1 MDQLKIP
8 TSRLFCNSIV
18 ESKDEFEEKYERSY
32 QSLQSLTA
40 GLSDKETHDAL
51 TRAIVKD
58 KGHEEMSLGLLVTIL
73 TEPKN
78 ATKAYRD
85 LTLISRDGLTLVVSH
100 LSQLVLERYL
110 RFNDVTRTQL
120 MWLLR
125 EMIRNGVNNVD
136 TLCWNVMRHA
146 AGGDTSPR
154 NLFLVENLLDIF
166 LENRAWLDKYPVL
179 LSSVVYSFLRLIED
193 HCIPQLQALRQKEVT
208 FVVTLVRERFAECLS
223 IGRDFLR
230 LLQIVARIPEFEQ
243 LWKDILLNPKLL
255 SPNFTGVQQLMQQR
269 TSRRYLQ
276 SRLTPEMEKKLV
288 FFTGNVRFGAHKR
301 YQDWFLKQYLM
312 TAESQSLR
320 IDLIR
325 FIVGVI
331 HPPNEL
337 LCSDIIPRWAV
348 IGWLLTTCTSA
359 VAAANAKLALFYDW
373 LFFDPER
380 DNIMNIE
387 PAILV
392 MSNSMRSHP
401 AVTATLLDFMCRIIP
416 NFHPSLQ
423 EQVKLG
429 MHASLRQIVKMRVLS
444 SLGPLFDSPKLDR
457 DLRNKV
463 RATFKEFCINATP
476 EGRLEETPT
485 IVRDETAP
493 EIANNHVDPLDPEP
507 AFSDDDEFHGNN
519 DDEDDIPLAKVRLL
533 EKPGGDGRD
542 LLDPEM
548 VNVIDELTAGADN
561 ESRCEAMER
570 LVQLILDEEDLDSQ
584 VTSQLA
590 FALSG
595 ALQRQ
600 FEDHVFPN
608 QINDE
613 SLEDSIGRPL
623 FVLFRN
629 ISQLPENDRRRQLL
643 LTILA
648 ELKSIQ
654 PRLGYF
660 LLYFLIVCKLNKEK
674 GTVYQN
680 LCQTLEKKLDVCLL
694 EDLTLCQE
702 DDDRLLSWLI
712 PGIYEQFTGTAI
724 NNPSIIHLI
733 VSTIDSLQLQELI
746 SSILLGRLTMFT
758 EEKFSPLIKES
769 LAWESWEQVCLW
781 QLVAAHGITLSY
793 ILPVLPEL
801 DYLKHPEALTPIT
814 LMLKQERPT
823 AEIMKHLL
831 SRTVS
836 SSHQD
841 KFVVSIL
848 KYWALEHEDKFAE
861 LVGSL
866 LNSRYPGTSPNKRKR
881 GAKSISNH
889 SGLPTADQVLSHLDH
904 LRQCCQM
911 TDLRVYSL
919 EPIQRALQVAQLNGD
934 DTQKQAFSDLFALAE
949 AEERNQKTGR
959 GGHKVGKSRSSKPKA
974 SLKEISDSSENSS
987 DEEEIIKPK
996 QPKKRKKLIGSDSD

>member
-1 MDQLKIP
+1 MLKE
-8 TSRLFCNSIV
+8 LFC
-18 ESKDEFEEKYERSY
+18 FQKYERSY

-51 TRAIVKD
+51 TRAILKD
-58 KGHEEMSLGLLVTIL
+58 KGHEEMSLGLLVIIL

-100 LSQLVLERYL
+100 LSQLVVERYL
-110 RFNDVTRTQL
+110 RFNDVTRSQL

-125 EMIRNGVNNVD
+125 EMIRNGVANVD
-136 TLCWNVMRHA
+136 TLCWNVLRHA
-146 AGGDTSPR
+146 AGGDISPK
-154 NLFLVENLLDIF
+154 NITLIENLLDIF

-193 HCIPQLQALRQKEVT
+193 HFSPHLQALRQKEVT
-208 FVVTLVRERFAECLS
+208 FVVQLVRDRFAECLA

-230 LLQIVARIPEFEQ
+230 LLQIVARIPEIEQ
-243 LWKDILLNPKLL
+243 LWKDILLNPKVL
-255 SPNFTGVQQLMQQR
+255 SPNFTGVQQLMQTR

-288 FFTGNVRFGAHKR
+288 FFTANVRFGAHKR

-312 TAESQSLR
+312 TTESQSLR

-331 HPPNEL
+331 HPTNEL

-373 LFFDPER
+373 LFFDPEK

-429 MHASLRQIVKMRVLS
+429 IYSSLRQILKMRVLS

-463 RATFKEFCINATP
+463 RTTFKEFCLNSAP
-476 EGRLEETPT
+476 EGRMEEMPT
-485 IVRDETAP
+485 IIREEATS
-493 EIANNHVDPLDPEP
+493 EIQNNLHPGLMDTEP
-507 AFSDDDEFHGNN
+507 TFSDDEETHGNN
-519 DDEDDIPLAKVRLL
+519 DDEDDIPLSKVRLK
-533 EKPGGDGRD
+533 EKPGGEGKD
-542 LLDPEM
+542 LLEPQM
-548 VNVIDELTAGADN
+548 LTVIEQLSSDSDN
-561 ESRCEAMER
+561 EAKCEAMER
-570 LVQLILDEEDLDSQ
+570 LVQLILEAEEIDNQ
-584 VTSQLA
+584 VISQLA
-590 FALSG
+590 YSLSV
-595 ALQRQ
+595 ALQKQ
-600 FEDHVFPN
+600 FEEPVFPA
-608 QINDE
+608 QVNDE

-629 ISQLPENDRRRQLL
+629 ISQLPENDNRRQPLL
-643 LTILA
+643 SLLA
-648 ELKSIQ
+648 ELKSIY
-654 PRLGYF
+654 PGLGYL
-660 LLYFLIVCKLNKEK
+660 LLYFLIVCKLNEGK
-674 GTVYQN
+674 GSLYQN
-680 LCQTLEKKLDVCLL
+680 FCQTLDKNLENCLL
-694 EDLTLCQE
+694 DDLTLCQE
-702 DDDRLLSWLI
+702 EDDRLLCWLV
-712 PGIYEQFTGTAI
+712 PGIYEQFSNTAT
-724 NNPSIIHLI
+724 NNPSLIHLV
-733 VSTIDSLQLQELI
+733 VSTVDSLQLQELI
-746 SSILLGRLTMFT
+746 SSILLGRLVMFT
-758 EEKFSPLIKES
+758 EEKFMPLIKES
-769 LAWESWEQVCLW
+769 LSWETWEQTCLW
-781 QLVAAHGITLSY
+781 QLVTAHDIPLSY
-793 ILPVLPEL
+793 ILPILPEL
-801 DYLKHPEALTPIT
+801 DYTKHPEALTPIT

-836 SSHQD
+836 PSQD

-848 KYWALEHEDKFAE
+848 KYWAGEHEDKFAE

-866 LNSRYPGTSPNKRKR
+866 LNSRFPGTSPNKRKR
-881 GAKSISNH
+881 GKANSNP
-889 SGLPTADQVLSHLDH
+889 SGPPTADQVLGHLDQ
-904 LRQCCQM
+904 LRQSCQM
-911 TDLRVYSL
+911 TDLHVYSL
-919 EPIQRALQVAQLNGD
+919 EPIQRALQVAQINGS
-934 DTQKQAFSDLFALAE
+934 DTQRQAFSDLFALAE
-949 AEERNQKTGR
+949 VEDRTQKSSR
-959 GGHKVGKSRSSKPKA
+959 GGQKVGKSRSSKPKA

-987 DEEEIIKPK
+987 EEEKIMKPK
-996 QPKKRKKLIGSDSD
+996 QPKKRLKMIGSDSD

>member
-1 MDQLKIP
+1 MDQVKIS

-18 ESKDEFEEKYERSY
+18 ENKDEFEEKYERSY

-58 KGHEEMSLGLLVTIL
+58 KGHEEMSLGLL
-73 TEPKN
+73 
-78 ATKAYRD
+78 AYRD

-110 RFNDVTRTQL
+110 KFNDVTRTQL

-136 TLCWNVMRHA
+136 TLCWNVLRHA
-146 AGGDTSPR
+146 AGGDISPR
-154 NLFLVENLLDIF
+154 NIFLVENLLDIF

-243 LWKDILLNPKLL
+243 LWKDILLNPKIL

-312 TAESQSLR
+312 TTESQSLR

-401 AVTATLLDFMCRIIP
+401 AVTATLLDFMCRVK
-416 NFHPSLQ
+416 
-423 EQVKLG
+423 QVKLG
-429 MHASLRQIVKMRVLS
+429 MHASLKQIVKMRVLS
-444 SLGPLFDSPKLDR
+444 SLVPLFDSPKLDR

-463 RATFKEFCINATP
+463 RATFKEI
-476 EGRLEETPT
+476 EEAPA
-485 IVRDETAP
+485 IIRDEAISEAP
-493 EIANNHVDPLDPEP
+493 NNHTDILEPEP
-507 AFSDDDEFHGNN
+507 AFSDDDESHGNN
-519 DDEDDIPLAKVRLL
+519 DDEDDIPLAKVRLR
-533 EKPGGDGRD
+533 EKPGVDTRE

-548 VNVIDELTAGADN
+548 VNVIDELSAGADN
-561 ESRCEAMER
+561 EAKCEAMEK

-584 VTSQLA
+584 VVSQLA
-590 FALSG
+590 YALSV

-600 FEDHVFPN
+600 FEDPVFPSKV
-608 QINDE
+608 NDE

-629 ISQLPENDRRRQLL
+629 ISQLPESDRRRQPLL
-643 LTILA
+643 MILA

-654 PRLGYF
+654 PRLGYLF
-660 LLYFLIVCKLNKEK
+660 LYFLLVCKLNKEN
-674 GTVYQN
+674 GSVYQN
-680 LCQTLEKKLDVCLL
+680 FCQTLEKSLEVCLL
-694 EDLTLCQE
+694 EDLSLCQE
-702 DDDRLLSWLI
+702 DDDRLLFWLVQ
-712 PGIYEQFTGTAI
+712 GIYEKFSSTAT

-746 SSILLGRLTMFT
+746 FSILLGRLLMFT
-758 EEKFSPLIKES
+758 EEKFSLLIKES
-769 LAWESWEQVCLW
+769 LTWESWEQVCLW
-781 QLVAAHGITLSY
+781 QLVTAHGIPL
-793 ILPVLPEL
+793 
-801 DYLKHPEALTPIT
+801 
-814 LMLKQERPT
+814 PT

-831 SRTVS
+831 SRTIS
-836 SSHQD
+836 SPQD

-848 KYWALEHEDKFAE
+848 KYWAAEHEDKFAE

-881 GAKSISNH
+881 GAKSNLNS
-889 SGLPTADQVLSHLDH
+889 SGPPTADQVHLDH
-904 LRQCCQM
+904 LRQCCEIA
-911 TDLRVYSL
+911 DLHVYSL
-919 EPIQRALQVAQLNGD
+919 EPIQRALQVAQLNGN
-934 DTQKQAFSDLFALAE
+934 DTQKQNYSDLFALAE
-949 AEERNQKTGR
+949 TEEKNQKTSGR
-959 GGHKVGKSRSSKPKA
+959 GGQKVGKSRSSKPKA

-987 DEEEIIKPK
+987 DEEEIVKPK